1 MANARI
7 VLGIGAC
14 LTTLAGC
21 ATTTIGQ
28 VQDLGGGTYSISYPR
43 TYTTTNTV
51 MSEAVGKAG
60 DYCHAK
66 GQALFVVPDTGNEV
80 RFRCVPSA
88 EVAPTNSAPSSAKGR

>member
-14 LTTLAGC
+14 VTTFAGC

-28 VQDLGGGTYSISYPR
+28 VQELGGGTYSISYPH
-43 TYTTTNTV
+43 TYTTSDAA
-51 MSEAVGKAG
+51 MREAVGKAG

-66 GQALFVVPDTGNEV
+66 GQALFVVPNTGDEV
-80 RFRCVPSA
+80 RFRCVPSG
-88 EVAPTNSAPSSAKGR
+88 EVAPASSAPAKAH